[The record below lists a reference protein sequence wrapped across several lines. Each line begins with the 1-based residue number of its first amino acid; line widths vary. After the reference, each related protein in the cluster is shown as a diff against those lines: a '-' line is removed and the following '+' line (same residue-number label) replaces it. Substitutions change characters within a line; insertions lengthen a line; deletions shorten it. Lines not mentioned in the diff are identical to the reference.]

1 MAPSRWS
8 ERRLLA
14 RLAAP
19 LVLGH
24 AGSQLMGVVD
34 TAMVG
39 HLSKAALGGV
49 GLGGAIWFGL
59 TSIGMGVIMG
69 VDAPIAQ
76 ALGAGEPARA
86 RRVLWQGVRL
96 AVIWGLALTA
106 LLAIAPLALP
116 ALGVKAGVAANCRGL
131 VWARLPNVIP
141 FLIFVAQRSYLQAVG
156 VTRPIVL
163 ATVVGNLVNL
173 LLDWLF
179 IYELGLGATGAGLAT
194 SLVSIAMVVVLAAA
208 ITRAPAPA
216 DPQRRAADPVLA
228 RTVMALG
235 LPLGLQIFAEVLV
248 FAFAGVFASRL
259 SETAAAA
266 HQIAINLASLTFTM
280 ALGIGAATSVR
291 VGHHIGHGD
300 TPAARRAGSDGLLLS
315 LVVMGTG
322 GLVFIGLGHPLSA
335 LLARDGDVVGL
346 ATTLLAIAAVFQ
358 LSDGIQSVAAG
369 ALRGAGDTRS
379 VLVANLIGHYA
390 VGLPVS
396 LFLGIHLGHGAPGLW
411 WGLSAGLTA
420 TAILLVIRFRAITRH
435 AIARV

>member
-1 MAPSRWS
+1 MAADRWS

-14 RLAAP
+14 RLAVP

-24 AGSQLMGVVD
+24 AGSQLMSIVD

-49 GLGGAIWFGL
+49 GLGGALWFGL

-76 ALGAGEPARA
+76 AIGAGEPARA

-96 AVIWGLALTA
+96 AVSWGLVLTTLLALT
-106 LLAIAPLALP
+106 PLALP
-116 ALGVKAGVAANCRGL
+116 ALGVKPAVAASCRGF

-156 VTRPIVL
+156 VARPIVI
-163 ATVVGNLVNL
+163 ATVVGNVVNA
-173 LLDWLF
+173 LLDWWF
-179 IYELGLGATGAGLAT
+179 IYGLGLGATGAGLAT
-194 SLVSIAMVVVLAAA
+194 SAVSIAMVAVLAAA
-208 ITRAPAPA
+208 IARVPTPEDPA
-216 DPQRRAADPVLA
+216 RRAAEPALA
-228 RTVMALG
+228 RTVRGLG

-259 SETAAAA
+259 SETASAA

-280 ALGIGAATSVR
+280 ALGLGAATSVR
-291 VGHHIGHGD
+291 VGHYVGRGD
-300 TPAARRAGSDGLLLS
+300 TPGARGAGFDGLLLS
-315 LVVMGTG
+315 LLVMGVG
-322 GLVFIGLGHPLSA
+322 GLVFVGLGRPIAA
-335 LLARDGDVVGL
+335 LLSRDADVIEL
-346 ATTLLAIAAVFQ
+346 ATTLLAVAAVFQ
-358 LSDGIQSVAAG
+358 LSDGIQAVVAG
-369 ALRGAGDTRS
+369 ALRGAGDSRS
-379 VLVANLIGHYA
+379 VLVANVIGHYA

-396 LFLGIHLGHGAPGLW
+396 LALGIWLGMGAPGLW
-411 WGLSAGLTA
+411 WGLSAGLTG
-420 TAILLVIRFRAITRH
+420 TAILLVVRFRALTRV